1 MKRPSKRKLEEEEV
15 ATPENEAAESKRRV
29 YGNGSNHGN
38 NLNITLNSLTS
49 TQVLGRCKK
58 LFKPGSIIS
67 CRPNGEVE
75 VSFDDDAHI
84 TYHFDLADMDSL
96 NVIPDVTPS
105 PHGVQIG
112 GRVCARLNKEEDAFT
127 IVNVMEIKD
136 RPLQYLVQV
145 FENDTDSKGIS
156 KWVTRTDIRLLQP
169 ILSGDFS
176 QQESAAARIKQQEET
191 DSAMSDT
198 DYSVEDHELEEVF
211 TSQRPSSSRS
221 STPHSRGSTRSSR
234 TPTPHNYRKGQVIT
248 TPNGFRKKYN
258 GKQWRK
264 LCMVEGCDKESQKKG
279 YCSRHLTSLRD
290 SGSRLQDSLDSIKE
304 DEQDRSKEDG
314 RGSSVFDYSEH
325 DVSVFE
331 AASSLMSLSR
341 CATPYSTPSTPG
353 LPSPRNG
360 PPISPFHSANIS
372 PTRAVPKLPASASSS
387 TPKGRKAS
395 DFSPSHRAA
404 GRIPQNSPDSGISVL
419 ETPTSS
425 MRIAQKQVT
434 EVKQSFS
441 PIQPVAER
449 RKTTASP
456 SLSQLTKRAFS
467 PPPVS
472 PNFVRTAKGNVPV
485 GSASSVFVRPSNLPR
500 GSEALHV
507 EEGVIRSSEMVD
519 SPLKVQT
526 NACESM
532 ETAIPRADVS
542 VSEGQ
547 ATSCTTQ
554 RSASLSAI
562 GEQEMLKG
570 KKVCLLFQF
579 QLL

>member
-1 MKRPSKRKLEEEEV
+1 MMKRPCKRKLEEEEL
-15 ATPENEAAESKRRV
+15 AAPEDETADSKRRV
-29 YGNGSNHGN
+29 YGNGSSHGN

-58 LFKPGSIIS
+58 LFKPGSIIA

-84 TYHFDLADMDSL
+84 TYAFDLADTDSL

-105 PHGVQIG
+105 PHAVQVG

-169 ILSGDFS
+169 ILSGNLS
-176 QQESAAARIKQQEET
+176 HQESAAARIKQQEET

-221 STPHSRGSTRSSR
+221 STPHSRGSARSSR

-290 SGSRLQDSLDSIKE
+290 SGSRSRLQDSLDSIKE
-304 DEQDRSKEDG
+304 GEQDRSKEDG
-314 RGSSVFDYSEH
+314 RGSSMFDYSEH

-341 CATPYSTPSTPG
+341 CATPYSAPSTPG
-353 LPSPRNG
+353 LPSPRIG
-360 PPISPFHSANIS
+360 PPVSPFHAANIS

-387 TPKGRKAS
+387 TPKGPKAS

-425 MRIAQKQVT
+425 MNIAQKQVT

-441 PIQPVAER
+441 PIHPVAER

-500 GSEALHV
+500 GSEALQV
-507 EEGVIRSSEMVD
+507 EEGVIRSAEMED
-519 SPLKVQT
+519 SPLKIET
-526 NACESM
+526 NPT
-532 ETAIPRADVS
+532 ETIEHTIPGPDIS
-542 VSEGQ
+542 VSEVQ
-547 ATSCTTQ
+547 AASFTTQ
-554 RSASLSAI
+554 RSTSLSAI
-562 GEQEMLKG
+562 GEQETLKS
-570 KKVCLLFQF
+570 KKVSV
-579 QLL
+579 